1 MRTTKTI
8 ALVLAAIML
17 AAALSACSVNN
28 PNYTVLKVG
37 DMNIGVNA
45 YYNNYNYLAQVYSM
59 YGLYNVSTPEA
70 FKRMQDQVFDN
81 LINNALPVVVAKQNG
96 VTLTEEEEAQ
106 VQADFKEQIDQMIA
120 QYASQVDES
129 ITDEDA
135 KYAEEEKLFK
145 AALKSSGWNYN
156 TYLKMIE
163 DDVRGAAI
171 GNKYMESLYSGVNVT
186 EEEAKAYYDEQL
198 AAEKQRTER
207 VPKRILTEEEMSALS
222 DRLMQVTK
230 GMTITVRYFKE
241 DTTHPEIPAVGNYI
255 TLTGKADRIDPV
267 FRTLQVGDIVVPF
280 EDLVEVSPIHS
291 TLKLL

>member
-81 LINNALPVVVAKQNG
+81 LINNALPVGVAKQNG
-96 VTLTEEEEAQ
+96 VTLTEEE
-106 VQADFKEQIDQMIA
+106 EQIDQMIA

-186 EEEAKAYYDEQL
+186 EEDAKAYYDEQL
-198 AAEKQRTER
+198 AAKKAEYAETPAQFYTDYSNAISGSDTVGVLT
-207 VPKRILTEEEMSALS
+207 VPEGYRFCKHILIKKAEE
-222 DRLMQVTK
+222 
-230 GMTITVRYFKE
+230 G
-241 DTTHPEIPAVGNYI
+241 DTTKNVNQIVEEV
-255 TLTGKADRIDPV
+255 KAKLADGVD
-267 FRTLQVGDIVVPF
+267 FDK
-280 EDLVEVSPIHS
+280 LVEEGALQDRWLSYKRKHP
-291 TLKLL
+291 

>member
-135 KYAEEEKLFK
+135 KYAELQH
-145 AALKSSGWNYN
+145 LS
-156 TYLKMIE
+156 E
-163 DDVRGAAI
+163 DDRGRRPRRSHRQQVYGIA
-171 GNKYMESLYSGVNVT
+171 LF
-186 EEEAKAYYDEQL
+186 
-198 AAEKQRTER
+198 RRER
-207 VPKRILTEEEMSALS
+207 
-222 DRLMQVTK
+222 DRGGRQ
-230 GMTITVRYFKE
+230 G
-241 DTTHPEIPAVGNYI
+241 
-255 TLTGKADRIDPV
+255 
-267 FRTLQVGDIVVPF
+267 
-280 EDLVEVSPIHS
+280 
-291 TLKLL
+291 LL

>member
-135 KYAEEEKLFK
+135 KYAEEEKLE
-145 AALKSSGWNYN
+145 LQHLS
-156 TYLKMIE
+156 E
-163 DDVRGAAI
+163 DDRGRRPRRSHRQQVYGIA
-171 GNKYMESLYSGVNVT
+171 LF
-186 EEEAKAYYDEQL
+186 
-198 AAEKQRTER
+198 RRER
-207 VPKRILTEEEMSALS
+207 
-222 DRLMQVTK
+222 DRGGRQ
-230 GMTITVRYFKE
+230 G
-241 DTTHPEIPAVGNYI
+241 
-255 TLTGKADRIDPV
+255 
-267 FRTLQVGDIVVPF
+267 
-280 EDLVEVSPIHS
+280 
-291 TLKLL
+291 LL

>member
-171 GNKYMESLYSGVNVT
+171 GN
-186 EEEAKAYYDEQL
+186 
-198 AAEKQRTER
+198 
-207 VPKRILTEEEMSALS
+207 
-222 DRLMQVTK
+222 
-230 GMTITVRYFKE
+230 
-241 DTTHPEIPAVGNYI
+241 
-255 TLTGKADRIDPV
+255 
-267 FRTLQVGDIVVPF
+267 
-280 EDLVEVSPIHS
+280 
-291 TLKLL
+291 